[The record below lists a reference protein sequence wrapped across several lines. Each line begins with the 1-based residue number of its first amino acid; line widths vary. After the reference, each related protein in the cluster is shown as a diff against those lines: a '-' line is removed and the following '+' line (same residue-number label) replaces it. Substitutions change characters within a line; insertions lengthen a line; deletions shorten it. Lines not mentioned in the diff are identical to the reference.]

1 MPFPSPMVYRDQA
14 QPQLDCQSQPDRASP
29 SRSSPL
35 KLCKWPAGSSRGLC
49 NQNGSLTRPLL
60 CAVSHGDLEGSPPDT
75 AVTCCRAF
83 FEGKHAELDA
93 ELFSRHREAFPRET
107 FTLDAFLWAVATV
120 RSRVHS
126 PLDGDY
132 VAMVPL
138 ADLVR
143 LVSLPCCPMCWL
155 LPMISTARF

>member
-1 MPFPSPMVYRDQA
+1 MACM
-14 QPQLDCQSQPDRASP
+14 
-29 SRSSPL
+29 
-35 KLCKWPAGSSRGLC
+35 
-49 NQNGSLTRPLL
+49 
-60 CAVSHGDLEGSPPDT
+60 
-75 AVTCCRAF
+75 CCRAF
-83 FEGKHAELDA
+83 FEGRYAELDA

-132 VAMVPL
+132 VALVPL

-143 LVSLPCCPMCWL
+143 ALSLPLSPMCQL
-155 LPMISTARF
+155 LMMLRSSQTLLMLLEAPAQGQLSCLRPCSCP

>member
-1 MPFPSPMVYRDQA
+1 M
-14 QPQLDCQSQPDRASP
+14 
-29 SRSSPL
+29 
-35 KLCKWPAGSSRGLC
+35 AG
-49 NQNGSLTRPLL
+49 
-60 CAVSHGDLEGSPPDT
+60 A
-75 AVTCCRAF
+75 CCRAF
-83 FEGKHAELDA
+83 FEGKYAELDA

-143 LVSLPCCPMCWL
+143 TLPFSCCQTCRL
-155 LPMISTARF
+155 LTMSFTSASDVT